1 MPKIC
6 LVIAWQIFGMI
17 FAFVANYDQK
27 YSKNKHCIK
36 MEMAVRHL
44 LPLSPQESNGAPFL
58 ECLLRDRMLLEFI
71 SEMQEK
77 QFAWFEYSPRKE

>member
-1 MPKIC
+1 M
-6 LVIAWQIFGMI
+6 
-17 FAFVANYDQK
+17 D
-27 YSKNKHCIK
+27 
-36 MEMAVRHL
+36 MAVRHL

>member
-1 MPKIC
+1 
-6 LVIAWQIFGMI
+6 
-17 FAFVANYDQK
+17 
-27 YSKNKHCIK
+27 
-36 MEMAVRHL
+36 MAARHL
-44 LPLSPQESNGAPFL
+44 LLLPPQKNNGVPLL